1 MATILAIVFEAL
13 LYADI
18 NNKMQMFGA
27 AIQSNR
33 GPVSSSPFPSRPRI
47 NPLLTSSASGTGFVV
62 YYHYFPSGFGLVMFS
77 TILILLGCIFQY
89 NAGEKVKEAKKQD
102 EKQKKLE
109 ALERMDDHRCIKLT
123 HV

>member
-1 MATILAIVFEAL
+1 MATILAIIFETL

-18 NNKMQMFGA
+18 NNKMQTFGA

-33 GPVSSSPFPSRPRI
+33 GPGWSSPFPSRPRI
-47 NPLLTSSASGTGFVV
+47 NTFPISNISGTNYVF
-62 YYHYFPSGFGLVMFS
+62 HYLPSGFGLVVFS

-89 NAGEKVKEAKKQD
+89 NAGEKVKEAKKED

-109 ALERMDDHRCIKLT
+109 ALEEMDDHRRIKFSR
-123 HV
+123 V